1 MTTTVP
7 RGGASLLPP
16 PLRGQAWPTC
26 WATSWRLVRR
36 RAPGAPCAGKR
47 AAHSLG
53 AVCPALLFCAP
64 ASRGCASSGP
74 STPDV
79 DPTGPARGA
88 ATVAPPPPCVPR
100 PDVAGLAWGAEAPRR
115 ATSRGPGRVETPR
128 PPSTARPAG
137 RGLEPVEGGRSVAL
151 AAGRRTPRRNPH
163 ATRRERSRVPSSD
176 RPCAVRGQN
185 ASWRELP
192 CARAAGARA
201 RRPLGRVWLLPSDL
215 YPHPPPPPP
224 RTNPDERRIST
235 KVGPRGAAFRVAR
248 VRRGVKGGDP
258 NCPKMCERPVCAMR

>member
-7 RGGASLLPP
+7 RGEASLLPP

-26 WATSWRLVRR
+26 WAASWRLVRR

-47 AAHSLG
+47 AAHLLG
-53 AVCPALLFCAP
+53 AVRPALLFCAP

-74 STPDV
+74 FHP
-79 DPTGPARGA
+79 RR
-88 ATVAPPPPCVPR
+88 R
-100 PDVAGLAWGAEAPRR
+100 PDRARVRR

-185 ASWRELP
+185 ASWRELSCARGRGP
-192 CARAAGARA
+192 CASTSRSRVAPPF
-201 RRPLGRVWLLPSDL
+201 RPLS
-215 YPHPPPPPP
+215 PPP
-224 RTNPDERRIST
+224 RPHHARTPTKDGFRRRWAREERRSAS
-235 KVGPRGAAFRVAR
+235 RACGAA
-248 VRRGVKGGDP
+248 
-258 NCPKMCERPVCAMR
+258 